1 MSHGHQK
8 ELERMVH
15 TYQEEVLKAL
25 NKQYAKQT
33 SFGDRLADRIASFGG
48 SWTFIGIFVAFLL
61 CWIGWNILVF
71 TKHFD
76 EPPYILLNLILSFV
90 ASFQAP
96 IIMMSQNRQA
106 ARDKHESLIDF
117 AINYRAEKEID
128 DLQAHLH
135 RIEVEI
141 QELKQL
147 LIEKNNSKPQP

>member
-1 MSHGHQK
+1 MKRNKH
-8 ELERMVH
+8 EEDVENMVK
-15 TYQEEVLKAL
+15 TYEKEVLKRL
-25 NKQYAKQT
+25 NKDYEKT
-33 SFGDRLADRIASFGG
+33 VTFGDRLADRIAAFGG
-48 SWTFIGIFVAFLL
+48 SWTFIGIFVAFLVF
-61 CWIGWNILVF
+61 WIVWNILVF

-106 ARDKHESLIDF
+106 ARDKHVTTIDF

-135 RIEVEI
+135 RIEAEI
-141 QELKQL
+141 KELKQL
-147 LIEKNNSKPQP
+147 LTEKNISN